1 MLANQLSG
9 TRQRWYGVVFL
20 LPVIAAFAV
29 GNWVASAILV
39 VLAAIMALELR
50 SLLALPPKAGAVLFA
65 LLVLAAVPLPALNI
79 FDHLLLGV
87 VNI

>member
-39 VLAAIMALELR
+39 VLAAIMA
-50 SLLALPPKAGAVLFA
+50 S
-65 LLVLAAVPLPALNI
+65 NC
-79 FDHLLLGV
+79 DHY
-87 VNI
+87 